1 MINDLYLLSI
11 EQAAAYLGITEQQ
24 VRDFVK
30 QKMLYAFVL
39 YDDVL
44 SFRRIWL
51 DQFLERWYK
60 REIV

>member
-11 EQAAAYLGITEQQ
+11 KQAAAYLGITEQQ

-39 YDDVL
+39 YDGVL